1 MTNKK
6 PNYVKN
12 IVYNIRLEGNLTK
25 MGLSLN
31 NIYQRPYVKPDRQST
46 VKKREEDEKSS
57 ATNAERQ
64 QESNQNSQSK
74 GLQYVEQK
82 TTPKYTPAYEQ
93 KFNLASSA
101 YSNVNI
107 NSSNAQTNANY
118 SPQSV
123 QKINP
128 ATQNQIDSKINIA
141 QILKDFNN
149 TAVAIG
155 TPDDLKQEVD
165 GYLQLIQTQV
175 EKDNP
180 NVKLI
185 KSNLK
190 NASTILDNY
199 ISQTLNKDSKVVEN
213 WVDALFL
220 QQIDF
225 KYNENDINPQFLVK
239 FPENSN
245 KAEKTSQTEETTTAT
260 ETEETQETAETV
272 AKEVEN
278 AVQKTT
284 VKVPQDKE
292 LKSLFLQSKKLAYA
306 NEPKKAIETFQK
318 ALVRANEVGDNE
330 TKSKIYYEVGKIYD
344 DYDHAPQALKSYDLS
359 IKNTTDNNIKTK
371 AHYSMAQ
378 IYDDGNQ
385 IEPALDHYFVSVSFG
400 GESENLAAQSTS
412 LTRIGNIF
420 SDMYEQNAF
429 DYYDVANDL
438 VSSTDNAR
446 VKGFV
451 ASNTARAYERFGE
464 PQQALKSYSQAVQSY
479 TKANSP
485 QKAAQNY
492 LGAADIMIDFNS
504 NHKATG
510 LLNKAKKFAE
520 QANDTEL
527 LNEINS
533 RLEKL
538 TA

>member
-1 MTNKK
+1 
-6 PNYVKN
+6 
-12 IVYNIRLEGNLTK
+12 
-25 MGLSLN
+25 
-31 NIYQRPYVKPDRQST
+31 
-46 VKKREEDEKSS
+46 
-57 ATNAERQ
+57 
-64 QESNQNSQSK
+64 
-74 GLQYVEQK
+74 
-82 TTPKYTPAYEQ
+82 
-93 KFNLASSA
+93 
-101 YSNVNI
+101 
-107 NSSNAQTNANY
+107 
-118 SPQSV
+118 
-123 QKINP
+123 
-128 ATQNQIDSKINIA
+128 
-141 QILKDFNN
+141 
-149 TAVAIG
+149 
-155 TPDDLKQEVD
+155 
-165 GYLQLIQTQV
+165 
-175 EKDNP
+175 
-180 NVKLI
+180 
-185 KSNLK
+185 
-190 NASTILDNY
+190 
-199 ISQTLNKDSKVVEN
+199 
-213 WVDALFL
+213 
-220 QQIDF
+220 
-225 KYNENDINPQFLVK
+225 
-239 FPENSN
+239 
-245 KAEKTSQTEETTTAT
+245 
-260 ETEETQETAETV
+260 
-272 AKEVEN
+272 
-278 AVQKTT
+278 
-284 VKVPQDKE
+284 
-292 LKSLFLQSKKLAYA
+292 
-306 NEPKKAIETFQK
+306 
-318 ALVRANEVGDNE
+318 
-330 TKSKIYYEVGKIYD
+330 
-344 DYDHAPQALKSYDLS
+344 
-359 IKNTTDNNIKTK
+359 
-371 AHYSMAQ
+371 MAQ

-520 QANDTEL
+520 QANDIEL